1 MTFIV
6 WWKNQIIGPRT
17 ISSHLHDDVQKR
29 FSRRCSMQ
37 SWAWKKPMLNSRFGP
52 VNFILDPQYR
62 HWNNWSTKSGLLK
75 QCYSIYVLPNQRCS
89 VGFCQWTGPLMA
101 TWNLTKLTPLTH
113 CNHGWCKKP
122 YLWRQWS
129 SWRNHSFPIPY
140 AVMVEMAYSSSVY
153 KYYFISIRGTLTSC
167 KHSTVII
174 LKTHMALRKV
184 AQVSGGIDDRVLY
197 YINYSNHSFLVL
209 HVGLPIPQKSTV
221 VSFLPLRSHHRS
233 VAIQVALH
241 HLKKHQV
248 ISSPFF
254 GDTVDLPH
262 TQ

>member
-1 MTFIV
+1 M
-6 WWKNQIIGPRT
+6 

-62 HWNNWSTKSGLLK
+62 HWNNWWTKSGLLK

-122 YLWRQWS
+122 CLWRQWS

-153 KYYFISIRGTLTSC
+153 KYTSSQFVAPWHLANIRPSKSWKLTWPSARSRKYPGVLMIVYFTISTIAIIFFSC
-167 KHSTVII
+167 FM
-174 LKTHMALRKV
+174 L
-184 AQVSGGIDDRVLY
+184 G
-197 YINYSNHSFLVL
+197 FL
-209 HVGLPIPQKSTV
+209 
-221 VSFLPLRSHHRS
+221 
-233 VAIQVALH
+233 
-241 HLKKHQV
+241 
-248 ISSPFF
+248 SPRN
-254 GDTVDLPH
+254 P
-262 TQ
+262 